1 MPSDF
6 NWSILPS
13 GLLHRVPLVAK
24 RAVDRSRAR
33 DVPLALWEALGELV
47 RA

>member
-6 NWSILPS
+6 NWVNFAERFASSRP
-13 GLLHRVPLVAK
+13 LLAK

-33 DVPLALWEALGELV
+33 DVPLALWEALGN
-47 RA
+47 